1 VQQAELHNEST
12 ADMALQVQCYNLHEE
27 PPVTVVQNTTN
38 DDDTAD
44 TATVNASNDEGV
56 EESKASEPNDSAP
69 HGTAVNSIVNKPSIE
84 CCLDQWQKHRQ
95 GELFLFRIQLTQSQ
109 EVYGALS
116 YLPLQ
121 DGIESKDLLTEWN
134 PHSRLMCF
142 FEGR

>member
-1 VQQAELHNEST
+1 LIVVEQALANDHVLVKT
-12 ADMALQVQCYNLHEE
+12 HCYNLHEE
-27 PPVTVVQNTTN
+27 PPVTLIATGTTN
-38 DDDTAD
+38 DDADDDTV
-44 TATVNASNDEGV
+44 TVATNSAVEGV
-56 EESKASEPNDSAP
+56 EETKSNDITNNADI
-69 HGTAVNSIVNKPSIE
+69 GTSNRPSIE

-95 GELFLFRIQLTQSQ
+95 GELFLFRIQLTETQ

-121 DGIESKDLLTEWN
+121 DGRESKELLTEWN